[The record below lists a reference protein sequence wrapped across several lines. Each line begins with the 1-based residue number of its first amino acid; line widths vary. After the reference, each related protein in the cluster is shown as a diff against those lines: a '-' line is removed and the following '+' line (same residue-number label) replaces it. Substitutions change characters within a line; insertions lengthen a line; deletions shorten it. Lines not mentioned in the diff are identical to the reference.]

1 MELVNIR
8 YNGRGMDAQMYSNT
22 DESLIIN
29 NYIGTT
35 YGNDTDHIELFVYD
49 DNDILLDYNYDLT
62 QYIQD
67 PKNKDSN
74 GNYTTVILDPRQ
86 DAINFGYDRGSV
98 NLQYNFVKNLFN
110 SAYGRFY
117 WIKQISS
124 TRTELILSSQV
135 ISDDSI
141 RAGFDAYQAYSA
153 GKSYYS
159 DFYLNFGSNQMAIAV
174 NVAFTE
180 DDSGAHLLIKLYEPL
195 PIDFD
200 VKTTLWIVDKVA
212 ESVSY
217 NVNVEIEAEAVI
229 DQFALRGPNFKINV
243 NQQLGQTTQYYNYQ
257 NLLSSPITSSYQQ
270 MLSYYQD
277 KSVAINVNYTD
288 MANFVHFSSAT
299 ERINNFVYKLRLIE
313 TYNANIKYQ
322 KSIVSGSL
330 VSSGSITNLND
341 SINNIINKFDN
352 YEYYLYYS
360 SESFAWPKRNSTKP
374 YTLYSVTSSQATSWL
389 GAETIVPNAT
399 TASVLYSASFY
410 DATNPDK
417 LSNTIPQYLQ
427 DDPSNAPYVTFMDMI
442 GQHFDNIWIYYKDV
456 TNRYNNTNSPN
467 TGISMD
473 MVGDALK
480 GLGISL
486 YTNTN
491 VSDNLYYSMFGI
503 NADGSLL
510 PPTGSEKIT
519 AIGGKYV
526 TSSLATLP
534 ANQLQGEIYKRLYHN
549 LPYLLKT
556 KGTQRGIKA
565 LIACYGIP
573 DSMLTVNEFGGY
585 DRASQ
590 DGVFEINNN
599 KAYIVTSSAELSG
612 SLLSPYT
619 TLQQYTS
626 DRRLDTSKIE
636 VGFSPANTINANITS
651 SLGYFNI
658 DQYIG
663 NPNDQY
669 SSSYS
674 SLNSLKDSYFSNY
687 TQRHSVWEYI
697 RMVKF
702 YNNSLFKMIKDFA
715 PARADVSTGI
725 IIKPHML
732 ERNKYARHEPTATT
746 SSYDDDIKM
755 LRISGSDP
763 MAISASTNWVGN
775 ISTSLGIVPISHSV
789 AFEKYTGEF
798 GGGIIDMYEGDF
810 SQLEQSYQPFNT
822 SSITQY
828 IDLGATY
835 HNYFNSVKSD
845 KYFDLDYDGSQNAPV
860 NLNLITQSINNGQA
874 ALKDKYAPYA
884 QLQDYNYSAR
894 RSVIPR
900 YSGSN
905 LSAAVYNYFT
915 PGDVSYN
922 NDPVINHYTN
932 KLGLFTQIATS
943 SFFPGQVN
951 ATLGYTV
958 DINGGLFELNQ
969 NNKNWVD
976 IQNTFKTGHTLTI
989 KQFDNRKYGNQK
1001 STDGIKNILESGYS
1015 YTPLLYSTTQSST
1028 PIVAFLNL
1036 EGADY
1041 HIARAKNNISLGS
1054 YISGST
1060 TLSFPLTSSSVGK
1073 YVTSLFNNITEGS
1086 QYFLAGTATTYPT
1099 YTSNKVADYSAE
1111 FNIPLTL
1118 TMPISQSSVSWS
1130 FEVSQSGTPIPQ
1142 LTQKLIFKNYN
1153 TGSNVNIGNQIW
1165 MKKNLAVNKF
1175 RDGTAIPRAA
1185 TSLDWENYGIA
1196 ETACYAYPDFNI
1208 ANVATY
1214 GYIYNEYA
1222 IIRGYE
1228 SGKQYDLA
1236 PEGYRIMNQ
1245 SDYDT
1250 LLSTA
1255 GGIGGRLKEY
1265 GNSHWVLGNVT
1276 SSLSATGFDALPA
1289 GIIDDTGTTGGLTSY
1304 GYFWGVDSE
1313 LGPFSLTFA
1322 YDKSNI
1328 VELNDASLTYANG
1341 YSVRCILENPIN
1353 TFQDSINISFSPI
1366 TLNVG
1371 DKLQMKLNL
1380 IGSTTS
1386 NFTASLGEGSAYIKT
1401 LTSNAYVL
1409 IPSSNMVSS
1418 STISVGAD
1426 EIIFT
1431 AALSD
1436 VYGPL
1441 YQFSPNPETGSF
1453 SSSLYTKYGDAN
1465 NTFEINQFDKVVVT
1479 ISNGTSYVSNIKNV
1493 YTGSSQEI
1501 HVSLYNTIPGD
1512 IKTALGNNTY
1522 DSFLIVKKIKD
1533 EQNIIM
1539 NFNKKSGETSYGFL
1553 IPESTNPTVVENINT
1568 IQASVQSQILSTQ
1581 AFSSGG

>member
-1 MELVNIR
+1 MEIVNIK
-8 YNGRGMDAQMYSNT
+8 YNGPGVDAQMYSTT

-29 NYIGTT
+29 NYIDVT
-35 YGNDTDHIELFVYD
+35 YGNENDHIELFAYD
-49 DNDILLDYNYDLT
+49 DNNILLDYNYNLT
-62 QYIQD
+62 QYLSD
-67 PKNKDSN
+67 PKNKNSN
-74 GNYTTVILDPRQ
+74 GDYNAVLLDPQQ
-86 DAINFGYDRGSV
+86 DAINFGYDRGSI
-98 NLQYNFVKNLFN
+98 NLQYNFLTNLFN

-124 TRTELILSSQV
+124 TRTELILSSQI
-135 ISDDSI
+135 ISDASI

-153 GKSYYS
+153 AKSYYS
-159 DFYLNFGSNQMAIAV
+159 DFYLNFGSNQMVIAV

-180 DDSGAHLLIKLYEPL
+180 DADGAHLLIKLYEPL

-217 NVNVEIEAEAVI
+217 NVNVEIEAEAVV
-229 DQFALRGPNFKINV
+229 DQFALRGPNFKVEV
-243 NQQLGQTTQYYNYQ
+243 NQKVGQTTPYYNYQ

-288 MANFVHFSSAT
+288 LSNFVHFSSAT

-330 VSSGSITNLND
+330 ISSGSITSLND

-360 SESFAWPKRNSTKP
+360 SESFAWPKSNSTKP

-389 GAETIVPNAT
+389 GSETIVPNAST
-399 TASVLYSASFY
+399 SSMLYSASFY
-410 DATNPDK
+410 DATNPDR

-456 TNRYNNTNSPN
+456 TNRYNNTNNPN
-467 TGISMD
+467 TGISID
-473 MVGDALK
+473 MVSDALK
-480 GLGISL
+480 GLGVSI

-519 AIGGKYV
+519 SIGGKYV

-534 ANQLQGEIYKRLYHN
+534 ANQLQGEVYKRLYHN

-573 DSMLTVNEFGGY
+573 DSVLTVNEFGGY

-599 KAYIVTSSAELSG
+599 KAYVVSSSAELSG

-626 DRRLDTSKIE
+626 DRRLDTPKIE

-674 SLNSLKDSYFSNY
+674 SLNTLKDSYFSNY
-687 TQRHSVWEYI
+687 TQKHSIWEYI

-732 ERNKYARHEPTATT
+732 ERSKYPRHEPTATT
-746 SSYDDDIKM
+746 SSYEDDIKM
-755 LRISGSDP
+755 LKISGSDP

-775 ISTSLGIVPISHSV
+775 VATSLGIIPVSRSV

-798 GGGIIDMYEGDF
+798 GGSVLNTNEKDF

-822 SSITQY
+822 ASVPQY

-845 KYFDLDYDGSQNAPV
+845 KYFDLDYDASQNAPV

-874 ALKDKYAPYA
+874 SLNDKYAPYA

-900 YSGSN
+900 YSGSK

-932 KLGLFTQIATS
+932 RLGLFTQIATS

-969 NNKNWVD
+969 NNINWVD
-976 IQNTFKTGHTLTI
+976 VQNTFKSGKTITI
-989 KQFDNRKYGNQK
+989 KQFDNKKYGNQK
-1001 STDGIKNILESGYS
+1001 ATDGVKNIIESGYS
-1015 YTPLLYSTTQSST
+1015 YTPIIYFGSVDKTSSFT
-1028 PIVAFLNL
+1028 SLSGLPIYL
-1036 EGADY
+1036 
-1041 HIARAKNNISLGS
+1041 ARANDNTAINN
-1054 YISGST
+1054 YISGSVSPWHAISSST
-1060 TLSFPLTSSSVGK
+1060 QGNYAMNLFNNSVDNVPYYTPGTATIFPSYVAQDSNLYNIAASLDILTSYSLSSSV
-1073 YVTSLFNNITEGS
+1073 SLN
-1086 QYFLAGTATTYPT
+1086 TT
-1099 YTSNKVADYSAE
+1099 
-1111 FNIPLTL
+1111 
-1118 TMPISQSSVSWS
+1118 WS
-1130 FEVSQSGTPIPQ
+1130 LQ
-1142 LTQKLIFKNYN
+1142 LTQSRGATIIAAEAMTISSSNNYVPGNTIRIGSQIWTTKNLDVAYYRNGDPIPEVTDQTEWATLN
-1153 TGSNVNIGNQIW
+1153 TGAW
-1165 MKKNLAVNKF
+1165 C
-1175 RDGTAIPRAA
+1175 
-1185 TSLDWENYGIA
+1185 NYGNNAASGSI
-1196 ETACYAYPDFNI
+1196 
-1208 ANVATY
+1208 Y
-1214 GYIYNEYA
+1214 GKLYNKYA
-1222 IIRGYE
+1222 IDDPRG
-1228 SGKQYDLA
+1228 LA
-1236 PEGYRIMNQ
+1236 PVGYHIPSN
-1245 SDYDT
+1245 SEWNT
-1250 LLSTA
+1250 LLSQYSSPFSY
-1255 GGIGGRLKEY
+1255 GRLKEY
-1265 GNSHWVLGNVT
+1265 GISHWASPNIT
-1276 SSLSATGFDALPA
+1276 SSLAASGFDALPG
-1289 GIIDDTGTTGGLTSY
+1289 GIRYTGYASSPVNLNFKFIRSSSFFWTSDNY
-1304 GYFWGVDSE
+1304 Y
-1313 LGPFSLTFA
+1313 PYNANFSVQFD
-1322 YDKSNI
+1322 YNS
-1328 VELNDASLTYANG
+1328 NG
-1341 YSVRCILENPIN
+1341 YSRAATSDNWGLSVRLIADDAVTQSLSIN
-1353 TFQDSINISFSPI
+1353 TTK
-1366 TLNVG
+1366 TLNQN
-1371 DKLQMKLNL
+1371 DILTFKLALVN
-1380 IGSTTS
+1380 STNG
-1386 NFTASLGEGSAYIKT
+1386 NFTASYTNSSLRIASVAGSTGYA
-1401 LTSNAYVL
+1401 N
-1409 IPSSNMVSS
+1409 SS
-1418 STISVGAD
+1418 SPYISGSTASSSLN

-1431 AALSD
+1431 TGSSKYYAPNYVFA
-1436 VYGPL
+1436 
-1441 YQFSPNPETGSF
+1441 PNPITGSGA
-1453 SSSLYTKYGDAN
+1453 SSLYPQYGDVN
-1465 NTFEINQFDKVVVT
+1465 DPFQISPFDKVVT
-1479 ISNGTSYVSNIKNV
+1479 YLQDGTSFTADVASVS
-1493 YTGSSQEI
+1493 TGSDGALHIALSTPMPQI
-1501 HVSLYNTIPGD
+1501 VKDN
-1512 IKTALGNNTY
+1512 LGNSTY
-1522 DSFLIVKKIKD
+1522 TKFLIVKKNKD
-1533 EQNIIM
+1533 EQNVIM
-1539 NFNKKSGETSYGFL
+1539 NFNKKDGETSYGFV
-1553 IPESTNPTVVENINT
+1553 IPEDINPTVMQNINT
-1568 IQASVQSQILSTQ
+1568 IQASVQSQILSSQ
-1581 AFSSGG
+1581 ASSTTG